1 LPSDHQP
8 GTLRRMPGPPQ
19 RRLTPT
25 ERKRLQAALAGIDKA
40 EERWARLAKEFGY
53 SVTAREM
60 GLTTEAV
67 RRRVL
72 KILGP
77 S

>member
-1 LPSDHQP
+1 VPILK
-8 GTLRRMPGPPQ
+8 LRR
-19 RRLTPT
+19 RCRN
-25 ERKRLQAALAGIDKA
+25 RLQAALAGIDKA
-40 EERWARLAKEFGY
+40 EERWARLAREFGY

-77 S
+77 